1 MSKNKNLILL
11 KDYVNEHILLE
22 QFGELYGCSEGYGYN
37 PFTKECY
44 PIPSDMDPANYKS
57 LAPPKVVKRKSTT
70 GGGTGLPSI
79 GDVKEVLVNVKRL
92 AETPIE
98 SSKACGHCG
107 TFSACLFWSAIF
119 CIKTG
124 RHYGWR
130 RHRGRRGSG
139 FGSGF

>member
-22 QFGELYGCSEGYGYN
+22 QIGQLYGCSEGYGYN

-70 GGGTGLPSI
+70 GGGTGLPGI
-79 GDVKEVLVNVKRL
+79 DDTKEVLVNVKRL

-98 SSKACGHCG
+98 SSKACFNQHPIASWLGVY
-107 TFSACLFWSAIF
+107 
-119 CIKTG
+119 TG
-124 RHYGWR
+124 VGAPGLAPVSYTHLTLPT
-130 RHRGRRGSG
+130 SDLV
-139 FGSGF
+139 